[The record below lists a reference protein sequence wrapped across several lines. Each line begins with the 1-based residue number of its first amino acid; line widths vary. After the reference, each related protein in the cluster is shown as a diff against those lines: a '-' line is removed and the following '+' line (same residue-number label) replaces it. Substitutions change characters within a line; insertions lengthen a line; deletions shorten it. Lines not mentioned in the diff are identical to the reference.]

1 MKLSNVGTAP
11 VYTVS
16 GPSLRSLPDWLA
28 QKKKRG
34 LKHDPEFANR
44 VELLQ
49 DFEFTGASSCIRV
62 SEDGEWVMSTGT
74 FPPQI
79 HVHNLYQ
86 MSLSFSRHTVSLN
99 NKFVLC
105 STDYSKS
112 IHLQEDRRIEF
123 HTPNGCHYHVRI
135 PRFGRDIVYD
145 RRATEVLVPAAG
157 LDGDGQGEVFRL
169 NLELGRFQKSYQI
182 DVGSDDGV
190 ERGLQ
195 GSIGVGCVN
204 TAAIA
209 EQSHGLSAFGTS
221 LGSVEFWDT
230 RSRARVATLQTHDG
244 EITALDFSRSGLSLA
259 TGSSTGIVQMYDL
272 RRPTPLLTKDLGFGA
287 RVNNLIHM
295 TTSSD
300 EKMLLASDRRAIKI
314 FDVVTGDPWATIE
327 PEVDISAVAHCPDS
341 GMLLS
346 ANEGRQQH
354 AWFIPMLG
362 PAPKWCTF
370 LERLVDEMAEE
381 VSSTTYDN
389 YKFLTLPEL
398 RALSLSHLVGK
409 TNLLRPYMHGFFVA
423 SKLYDQARL
432 IANPHVYEEERMK
445 RVKEKIEKERATRI
459 RETKKVKVNQKTVD
473 ALLKKQEKRQK
484 VDAAAGLLGDDR
496 LGAFFEDE
504 ELAIDETTAE
514 FRALNPSTRV
524 DAQGKPALGKPA
536 WQPMRSGLDESDSD
550 GEDEKEE
557 EAAAGGGHTRSG
569 GAGGSDG
576 VVMRMTSSA
585 PQFGSRGTIGARVQ
599 KSAANSSKNSSIL
612 GQTRKGKVVGE
623 RSVTFVPES
632 AKKKP
637 EQEEVREAPKRDN
650 RTRRSASGNTFRNLK
665 K

>member
-1 MKLSNVGTAP
+1 MKLTNVGSVP

-16 GPSLRSLPDWLA
+16 GPSMRALPDWLA
-28 QKKKRG
+28 KKNKKN
-34 LKHDPEFANR
+34 LKNDPDFTNR

-123 HTPNGCHYHVRI
+123 HTPNGCHYQVRI

-145 RRATEVLVPAAG
+145 RRSADILVPAAG
-157 LDGDGQGEVFRL
+157 LDSDGFGEVFRL

-221 LGSVEFWDT
+221 LGTVEFWDT
-230 RSRARVATLQTHDG
+230 RSRARVATLQSHDG
-244 EITALDFSRSGLSLA
+244 EITALDFSRSGLSLS
-259 TGSSTGIVQMYDL
+259 TGSSTGIVQIYDL
-272 RRPTPLLTKDLGFGA
+272 RRPAPLLTKDLGFGSP
-287 RVNNLIHM
+287 VNNLIHM
-295 TTSSD
+295 TTASD
-300 EKMLLASDRRAIKI
+300 EKMLLASDKRAIKI
-314 FDVVTGDPWATIE
+314 FDFNTGDPWATIE
-327 PEVDISAVAHCPDS
+327 PEVEINSVAHCPDS
-341 GMLLS
+341 GMILS

-354 AWFIPMLG
+354 AWFIPTLG

-381 VSSTTYDN
+381 VSTTTYDN

-398 RALSLSHLVGK
+398 RALSLTHLIGK

-432 IANPHVYEEERMK
+432 IANPHVYEEERLK
-445 RVKEKIEKERATRI
+445 RVKEKIETERASRI
-459 RETKKVKVNQKTVD
+459 RETKKVRVNQKTVD
-473 ALLKKQEKRQK
+473 MLLKKQEKRQK
-484 VDAAAGLLGDDR
+484 VDAEAGILGDER
-496 LGAFFEDE
+496 FGAFFEDE
-504 ELAIDETTAE
+504 QFAIDETTAE
-514 FRALNPSTRV
+514 FKALNPSTRV
-524 DAQGKPALGKPA
+524 DASGKLEEKPFK
-536 WQPMRSGLDESDSD
+536 QPKRSGIDDSDSE
-550 GEDEKEE
+550 EDDAPIRSEEK
-557 EAAAGGGHTRSG
+557 RN
-569 GAGGSDG
+569 GAGDM
-576 VVMRMTSSA
+576 VMRMTSSA
-585 PQFGSRGTIGARVQ
+585 PEWGSRDTIGARAKKMSTNAGGSQNGRVR
-599 KSAANSSKNSSIL
+599 N
-612 GQTRKGKVVGE
+612 GKVVGE

-632 AKKKP
+632 TKKKT
-637 EQEEVREAPKRDN
+637 EDVVREAPKRDY
-650 RTRRSASGNTFRNLK
+650 RERRSASGNTFRNFK

>member
-1 MKLSNVGTAP
+1 M
-11 VYTVS
+11 
-16 GPSLRSLPDWLA
+16 
-28 QKKKRG
+28 
-34 LKHDPEFANR
+34 
-44 VELLQ
+44 
-49 DFEFTGASSCIRV
+49 
-62 SEDGEWVMSTGT
+62 
-74 FPPQI
+74 
-79 HVHNLYQ
+79 
-86 MSLSFSRHTVSLN
+86 
-99 NKFVLC
+99 
-105 STDYSKS
+105 
-112 IHLQEDRRIEF
+112 
-123 HTPNGCHYHVRI
+123 
-135 PRFGRDIVYD
+135 
-145 RRATEVLVPAAG
+145 
-157 LDGDGQGEVFRL
+157 
-169 NLELGRFQKSYQI
+169 
-182 DVGSDDGV
+182 
-190 ERGLQ
+190 Q

-230 RSRARVATLQTHDG
+230 RSRARVATLQSHDG

-259 TGSSTGIVQMYDL
+259 TGSSTGIVQIYDL
-272 RRPTPLLTKDLGFGA
+272 RRPAPLLTKDLGFGSP
-287 RVNNLIHM
+287 VNNLIHM

-300 EKMLLASDRRAIKI
+300 EKMLLASDKRAIKI

-327 PEVDISAVAHCPDS
+327 PEVDINSVAHCPDS
-341 GMLLS
+341 GMILS

-381 VSSTTYDN
+381 VSTTTYDN

-398 RALSLSHLVGK
+398 RALSLSHLIGK

-459 RETKKVKVNQKTVD
+459 RETKKVKVNQKTVNT
-473 ALLKKQEKRQK
+473 LLKKQERREK
-484 VDAAAGLLGDDR
+484 VDAEAGILGDDR

-504 ELAIDETTAE
+504 QLVVDETTAE

-524 DAQGKPALGKPA
+524 DASGKPEGKPA
-536 WQPMRSGLDESDSD
+536 WQPMRSGFNDSDSD
-550 GEDEKEE
+550 GEEDAPIRSGE
-557 EAAAGGGHTRSG
+557 AGGE
-569 GAGGSDG
+569 AGSDG

-599 KSAANSSKNSSIL
+599 KIAANNSKNGSIL
-612 GQTRKGKVVGE
+612 GQARKGKVVGE

-632 AKKKP
+632 TKKKP
-637 EQEEVREAPKRDN
+637 EEEEVREAPKRDN
-650 RTRRSASGNTFRNLK
+650 RERRSASGNTFRNFK

>member
-1 MKLSNVGTAP
+1 MKLSNVGSVP

-16 GPSLRSLPDWLA
+16 GPSMRALPDWLA
-28 QKKKRG
+28 KKNKKN

-123 HTPNGCHYHVRI
+123 HTPNGCHYQVRI

-145 RRATEVLVPAAG
+145 RRSTEVLVPAAG
-157 LDGDGQGEVFRL
+157 LDSDGLGEVFRL

-182 DVGSDDGV
+182 DVGSDEGV

-221 LGSVEFWDT
+221 LGTVEFWDT
-230 RSRARVATLQTHDG
+230 RSRARVATLQSHDG
-244 EITALDFSRSGLSLA
+244 EITALDFSRSGLSLS
-259 TGSSTGIVQMYDL
+259 TGSSTGIVQIYDL
-272 RRPTPLLTKDLGFGA
+272 RRPTPLLTKDLGFGSP
-287 RVNNLIHM
+287 VNNLIHM
-295 TTSSD
+295 TTASD
-300 EKMLLASDRRAIKI
+300 EKMLLASDKRAIKI
-314 FDVVTGDPWATIE
+314 FDVNNGDPWATIE
-327 PEVDISAVAHCPDS
+327 PEVEINSVAHCPDS
-341 GMLLS
+341 GMILS

-381 VSSTTYDN
+381 VSTTTYDN

-398 RALSLSHLVGK
+398 RSLSLSHLIGK

-432 IANPHVYEEERMK
+432 IANPQVYEEERMK
-445 RVKEKIEKERATRI
+445 RVKDKIEKERASRI
-459 RETKKVKVNQKTVD
+459 RETKKVKVNQKMVD
-473 ALLKKQEKRQK
+473 MLLKKQEKRQK
-484 VDAAAGLLGDDR
+484 VDAEMGILGDER

-504 ELAIDETTAE
+504 QFAVDETTAE
-514 FRALNPSTRV
+514 FKALNPSTRV
-524 DAQGKPALGKPA
+524 DASGKLEERPFK
-536 WQPMRSGLDESDSD
+536 QPKRLGLDDSDS
-550 GEDEKEE
+550 EE
-557 EAAAGGGHTRSG
+557 EDAPIRSE
-569 GAGGSDG
+569 ANQDDG
-576 VVMRMTSSA
+576 DDVAMRMTSSA
-585 PQFGSRGTIGARVQ
+585 PQWGSRGSIGARAQ
-599 KSAANSSKNSSIL
+599 KLSANASSNQN
-612 GQTRKGKVVGE
+612 GRVRNGKVVGE

-632 AKKKP
+632 TKKKT
-637 EQEEVREAPKRDN
+637 EEVVREAPKRDN
-650 RTRRSASGNTFRNLK
+650 RDRRSASGNTFRNFK